1 MGHVGACPQDNLR
14 DIQRAFQELSNTRDA
29 ALVANCMGNMAC
41 INAAQA
47 ETITPDLLQETLYDA
62 GFGDYG
68 IGFGANAT
76 TKGAIWAEARRDARA
91 LSGIAAHCAAEDAS
105 CLGKAQAEGLANL
118 MTLGAYDS
126 AVALAGCAGG
136 MTLDAC
142 RQTLVEAG
150 VGVVSVGAGVVV
162 AKVGGKLLR
171 VTRKGDGFQAAAG
184 GVVGRSTPDRR
195 VELAELFNN
204 SHPRN
209 GIQIGYR
216 TVLHDGT
223 TGSARVFSGVSD
235 TQVRSYFGDLTGQ
248 AIPSSPTRVL
258 SDGREIYTVTTPD
271 GNFNLRNFSSSGTG
285 RWTIDIPAPAGG
297 GTRRELKF
305 E

>member
-1 MGHVGACPQDNLR
+1 MGHGGACPQDDLR
-14 DIQRAFQELSNTRDA
+14 DIQRAFQDLSNTRDA

-91 LSGIAAHCAAEDAS
+91 LSGIAAHCTAGDAD

-118 MTLGAYDS
+118 VTLGAYDS
-126 AVALAGCAGG
+126 ALALAGCAGG

-184 GVVGRSTPDRR
+184 ATNRLPNPPNLTISNSQWGTKSAQHMRDFDLDVSNPAHRQQFRDMVENIGSNPDRVVTGTFSGGGPTGR
-195 VELAELFNN
+195 RDVLFYLRG
-204 SHPRN
+204 SDVVVTSPA
-209 GIQIGYR
+209 GEFV
-216 TVLHDGT
+216 TVLQN
-223 TGSARVFSGVSD
+223 GV
-235 TQVRSYFGDLTGQ
+235 TNPNVVRAL
-248 AIPSSPTRVL
+248 
-258 SDGREIYTVTTPD
+258 GR
-271 GNFNLRNFSSSGTG
+271 
-285 RWTIDIPAPAGG
+285 
-297 GTRRELKF
+297 
-305 E
+305 